1 MSGHFSDGEA
11 TKRMAI
17 PVALLL
23 ISFTLAMFWITG
35 VLPDGMGWL
44 VSLAV
49 ELFLRP
55 TGLFVFILAG
65 VLAPPW
71 PFVTGALLGALDG
84 VLWTVLGVAATEPG
98 MLPVTAVDAIGF
110 ILVATIFGS
119 LFTGII
125 GWVAN
130 AILRRRVATTDQQVF
145 TSWPPSRTWK
155 PCVQCNTPVQPN
167 VSFCSNC
174 GAPVS
179 PPQ

>member
-1 MSGHFSDGEA
+1 
-11 TKRMAI
+11 MAI

-23 ISFTLAMFWITG
+23 VSFALAWLWITG

-44 VSLAV
+44 VSLMV

-71 PFVTGALLGALDG
+71 PFITGALLGALDG
-84 VLWTVLGVAATEPG
+84 LLWSLLGIMVPG
-98 MLPVTAVDAIGF
+98 EGTLPLTAGDMVTF
-110 ILVATIFGS
+110 ILVATIFG
-119 LFTGII
+119 FVITGVI

-155 PCVQCNTPVQPN
+155 PCVQCNTLVQSN
-167 VSFCSNC
+167 VFFCSNC
-174 GAPVS
+174 GAPVA